1 VEHLTI
7 RSRRRKAGAE
17 TYNRDEGVG
26 GYNNVLSIG
35 TIFADSSR
43 VQDCRTAIQS
53 MNAAVNS
60 ENGIEFSLLHSMTVD
75 FGSESVELLEHM
87 LGKCINTN
95 LTGIPQPSW
104 PKIYFRVSNE
114 TPLKSATSLWHTGV
128 CVEGNIIQSQ

>member
-1 VEHLTI
+1 M
-7 RSRRRKAGAE
+7 
-17 TYNRDEGVG
+17 D
-26 GYNNVLSIG
+26 
-35 TIFADSSR
+35 
-43 VQDCRTAIQS
+43 
-53 MNAAVNS
+53 AAVNS
-60 ENGIEFSLLHSMTVD
+60 ENGVEFSLLHSVTVD

-128 CVEGNIIQSQ
+128 CVKWENNPEPVNYRPPAAATLSNISLSSSSRMG